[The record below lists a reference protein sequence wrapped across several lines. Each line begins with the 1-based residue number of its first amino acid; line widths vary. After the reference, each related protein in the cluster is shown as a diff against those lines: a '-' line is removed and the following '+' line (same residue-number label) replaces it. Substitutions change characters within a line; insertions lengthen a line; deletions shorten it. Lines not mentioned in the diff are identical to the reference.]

1 MSLRR
6 VGDKM
11 SMLIAP
17 KELIHSKIEDHPRVQ
32 TRLPENWGQARV
44 EERLTPRLGSG
55 RGEAWFSL
63 GWGCQEVEG
72 EEVSGRGCGTECL
85 SN

>member
-1 MSLRR
+1 
-6 VGDKM
+6 M

-17 KELIHSKIEDHPRVQ
+17 KELIHSKIEDHPQVQ
-32 TRLPENWGQARV
+32 TRLPENWGQAR
-44 EERLTPRLGSG
+44 LTRRLGSG

-72 EEVSGRGCGTECL
+72 EEVSGGGYGTEGL